1 LSPIAETALAS
12 WSLEPGLLALLLVT
26 AFVYARGFRRLHR
39 AQPFRFARWRLG
51 AFFGGLTTL
60 WVALASPL
68 DAFAGLLLQVHM
80 LQHLLLM
87 MVAPPLLL
95 LGAPL
100 APLLRGL
107 PRVLRKDVLGPF
119 LASPGLQGFARRL
132 THPIT
137 GWLAL
142 AAVTWLWHL
151 PAAYELALRDPTW
164 HELEHACFLGAAL
177 LFWWPVTLPWPA
189 RSPWPRVAMIP
200 YLVLADLQ
208 NTAFSALFAFSDRV
222 FYASYAAA
230 PRLIAGTALSDQAAA
245 GAIMWVP
252 ASIAFLAPVAFI
264 LRELL
269 EPAALRRAGPPRR
282 AGVGGPTLRNGR
294 FDLLRTPALGR
305 VLRSLAFRRAA
316 QGVCLLLAAAVVLD
330 GFLGPSMSPMNLA
343 GVLPWT
349 YWRGLVIVGLLA
361 AGNLFCF
368 SCPFMLTRDLGR
380 RVLPARLRWPRPLR
394 SKWLAVGLVA
404 LYLGVYEVFDLWDD
418 TRATAVI
425 VLGYFVLA
433 GVVDG
438 LFRGASFCKYICPI
452 GQFQFLGSTLSPLE
466 VKVRAPEVCK
476 ACTTHECIRG
486 SASRRGCELELFLPT
501 KVGNLDCTG
510 CLDCVRA
517 CPHDNIGLLPAVPGR
532 ELTLDA
538 SRSSIGRLSRRPDLA
553 ALALV
558 LVAGAFANAAG
569 MVAPVSAA
577 TLVVARSLGSLAL
590 AETLLL
596 VVGGLLIPILLVT
609 LASVTART
617 LGRSGRPLREI
628 ATRFT
633 LTLVPLGF
641 GMWAAH
647 LLFHLGLGAG
657 TLLPVLQRLASDA
670 GLAWLGA
677 PDWRMSHA
685 GTASGA
691 LLGLEILLLD
701 LGLLLTLYGSRR
713 IARRLA
719 AGPRRAL
726 AMQAPFAL
734 LATATWLV
742 GLWILVQ
749 PMEMRGMMM
758 HG

>member
-1 LSPIAETALAS
+1 LNPIAETALAS

-39 AQPFRFARWRLG
+39 AQPFRFPHWRLG
-51 AFFGGLTTL
+51 AFLGGLATL
-60 WVALASPL
+60 WIALASPL

-107 PRVLRKDVLGPF
+107 PRALRKDGLGPF
-119 LASPGLQGFARRL
+119 LASPGLQHVARRL
-132 THPIT
+132 THPVT

-142 AAVTWLWHL
+142 AAATWLWHL
-151 PAAYELALRDPTW
+151 PAAYELALRAPGW
-164 HELEHACFLGAAL
+164 HEVEHACFVGAAL
-177 LFWWPVTLPWPA
+177 LFWWPVIEPWPA

-200 YLVLADLQ
+200 YLALADLQ

-222 FYASYAAA
+222 FYPSYALA
-230 PRLIAGTALSDQAAA
+230 PRLLAGTALSDQAAA

-252 ASIAFLAPVAFI
+252 ASIAFLAPVAII

-269 EPAALRRAGPPRR
+269 EPKALRRAPPLRRGRFVDPAPRR
-282 AGVGGPTLRNGR
+282 AR
-294 FDLLRTPALGR
+294 FDLLRTPGLGR
-305 VLRSLAFRRAA
+305 LLRSLALRRAA
-316 QGVCLLLAAAVVLD
+316 QGICLLLAAAVVLD
-330 GFLGPSMSPMNLA
+330 GLLGPRMSPMNLA

-349 YWRGLVIVGLLA
+349 YWRGFVVVGLLA

-368 SCPFMLTRDLGR
+368 ACPFMLTRDLGR
-380 RVLPARLRWPRPLR
+380 RALPARWRWPRALR
-394 SKWLAVGLVA
+394 SKWLAAGLVA
-404 LYLGVYEVFDLWDD
+404 LYLGAYEVFDLWDD

-425 VLGYFVLA
+425 VLGYFVVA

-438 LFRGASFCKYICPI
+438 LFRGASFCKYVCPI

-466 VKVRAPEVCK
+466 VKVRAPAVCA
-476 ACTTHECIRG
+476 ACNTHDCIRG
-486 SASRRGCELELFLPT
+486 NESRRGCELELFLPT

-510 CLDCVRA
+510 CMDCVRA
-517 CPHDNIGLLPAVPGR
+517 CPHDNVGLLAAVPAR
-532 ELTLDA
+532 ELVLDGP
-538 SRSSIGRLSRRPDLA
+538 RSSIGRLSRRPDLA
-553 ALALV
+553 ALAWV
-558 LVAGAFANAAG
+558 LVAGAFANAAA
-569 MVAPVSAA
+569 MVAPVSGAIDA
-577 TLVVARSLGSLAL
+577 LARHVGSRAL
-590 AETLLL
+590 AETVGLA
-596 VVGGLLIPILLVT
+596 VGGLLIPMALVT
-609 LASVTART
+609 LASVASMAV
-617 LGRSGRPLREI
+617 GRSGRPLREI

-633 LTLVPLGF
+633 LTLLPLGF

-657 TLLPVLQRLASDA
+657 TLHPVLQRLAGDA
-670 GLAWLGA
+670 GLALLGT
-677 PDWRMSHA
+677 PDWRMNHA
-685 GTASGA
+685 GAASGS

-701 LGLLLTLYGSRR
+701 LGLLLTLHGSRR

-719 AGPRRAL
+719 AGPRRAV

-734 LATATWLV
+734 LAAAAWLL